1 MSSENEIYLE
11 AEELLKN
18 EVVERHSFFQLKYFV
33 IGKEPTV
40 QSKMWRC
47 LTELKTRKEA
57 IDSINLEIEETKDTI
72 ELLNIEEKRLENIN
86 KKNTT
91 VGHCGVSVESK
102 TQAVEIECFE
112 QELKIKKRQI
122 KRTKEG
128 VSKSIDTLYKK
139 LKFTQEEAAFFNK
152 SFKQLN
158 QIEELK
164 PFDDYD
170 SQKVYWNEKLSQEFD
185 LKVLLHK
192 TPDVELVKTILALTD
207 DLEIKK
213 TTVRSLQNTQR
224 IISSQE
230 HAVKN
235 NLPDQVKK
243 K

>member
-57 IDSINLEIEETKDTI
+57 IDSINLEIEETKDTV
-72 ELLNIEEKRLENIN
+72 ELLSIEEKRLENIN
-86 KKNTT
+86 KNNPTDRFVKK
-91 VGHCGVSVESK
+91 S
-102 TQAVEIECFE
+102 VEIECFE
-112 QELKIKKRQI
+112 QELEIKKRQI
-122 KRTKEG
+122 KRKKEG

-152 SFKQLN
+152 SFKQLS

-224 IISSQE
+224 IISSQK

-235 NLPDQVKK
+235 NLPDQVEKK
-243 K
+243 E